1 MNNKKMIVIPPL
13 SSFGNALGIH
23 NRKIKGAVFIPNKS
37 NYQNI
42 SSLESSLS
50 QIKFLDLVGWFT
62 NEKGY
67 QRSNHRIK
75 KLIDLY
81 SKSEIDMA
89 ICYSKEDL
97 LDCEISLGNVQKS
110 IDKYDAYIYCIKD
123 CILIKEN
130 EIIHMSNNELRLI
143 D

>member
-13 SSFGNALGIH
+13 SSFGNILGIH

-37 NYQNI
+37 NYSNL
-42 SSLESSLS
+42 SSLESSLR
-50 QIKFLDLVGWFT
+50 QIKFLDLIGWFT

-81 SKSEIDMA
+81 SKSEIDVA
-89 ICYSKEDL
+89 ICYSREDL
-97 LDCEISLGNVQKS
+97 LDCEISLGNVEKS
-110 IDKYDAYIYCIKD
+110 IDKYGAAIYCIKD
-123 CILIKEN
+123 GILIKEN
-130 EIIHMSNNELRLI
+130 EIIQMS
-143 D
+143 

>member
-42 SSLESSLS
+42 FSLESSLS
-50 QIKFLDLVGWFT
+50 QIKFLYLIGWFT
-62 NEKGY
+62 NEKRY

-81 SKSEIDMA
+81 NKSEIDMV
-89 ICYSKEDL
+89 ISYSKEDL
-97 LDCEISLGNVQKS
+97 LDCETSLGNVQKS
-110 IDKYDAYIYCIKD
+110 IDKYGAAFIALKIVF
-123 CILIKEN
+123 L
-130 EIIHMSNNELRLI
+130 
-143 D
+143 